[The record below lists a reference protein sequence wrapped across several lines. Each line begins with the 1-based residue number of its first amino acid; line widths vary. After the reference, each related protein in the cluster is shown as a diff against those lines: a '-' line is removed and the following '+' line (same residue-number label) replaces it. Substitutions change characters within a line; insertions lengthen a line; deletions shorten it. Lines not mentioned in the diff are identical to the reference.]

1 MNKALF
7 LVLAAGASLAACSAH
22 IHLDVLGTTELQE
35 VVLLPS
41 PAKDKVLMIDV
52 SGLISTTVEA
62 GPLAREKDLVTQ
74 VYARLERAGR
84 DPSVRAVILRLDTPG
99 GEVTA
104 SDIIYHEVLEFK
116 KRTRV
121 PVVGMMM
128 ATTASGGYYIAMACD
143 HLLAHPS
150 SLTGSIGVISIFPD
164 VHELL
169 GKVGVRVN
177 VIKSRDL
184 KDAGGP
190 FREMTA
196 DERRVFQGIIDDY
209 YGTFLDVVLKG
220 RRGALTKDELRAAAD
235 GRVFTARQALELKLI
250 DEVGYFEDAFRKAKA
265 LASLREA
272 RLVSY
277 THYPKTRS
285 NIYSMAPGAS
295 AALIPSEKTALDAFL
310 AALKSGFY
318 YLWLP
323 EAR

>member
-1 MNKALF
+1 MKKVQV
-7 LVLAAGASLAACSAH
+7 LVLAAVASLTACSPH
-22 IHLDVLGTTELQE
+22 IHLDILGTSELQE

-41 PAKDKVLMIDV
+41 AAKDKVLMIDV

-84 DPSVRAVILRLDTPG
+84 DPLVRAVILRLDTPG

-104 SDIIYHEVLEFK
+104 SDIIYHEVLRFK
-116 KRTRV
+116 ERTRR
-121 PVVGMMM
+121 PVVGLMM

-190 FREMTA
+190 FREMTEE
-196 DERRVFQGIIDDY
+196 ERRVFQGIIEDY
-209 YGTFLDVVLKG
+209 YGIFLDIVLKG
-220 RRGALTKDELRAAAD
+220 RHGRLTGDELRAAAD
-235 GRVFTARQALELKLI
+235 GRIFTARQALKLKLI
-250 DEVGYFEDAFRKAKA
+250 DEVGYFEDAFRKAKS

-277 THYPKTRS
+277 THYPKIRS
-285 NIYSMAPGAS
+285 NIYALAPTTTPS
-295 AALIPSEKTALDAFL
+295 LIPNEKTALDAFL
-310 AALKSGFY
+310 ASLKSGFY

-323 EAR
+323 EMR

>member
-1 MNKALF
+1 MKRIFIPL
-7 LVLAAGASLAACSAH
+7 LAAVAAFASCSPH
-22 IHLDVLGTTELQE
+22 IHLDVLGTSELQE

-41 PAKDKVLMIDV
+41 PAKDKVVMIDV

-74 VYARLERAGR
+74 VYGRLERAAR
-84 DPSVRAVILRLDTPG
+84 DPLVRAVILRLDTPG

-116 KRTRV
+116 ERTRL
-121 PVVGMMM
+121 PVVGLMM

-190 FREMTA
+190 FREMTE
-196 DERRVFQGIIDDY
+196 DERRVFQGIIDEY

-220 RRGALTKDELRAAAD
+220 RRGVLTKDELRAAAD

-250 DEVGYFEDAFRKAKA
+250 DGVGYFEDAFRKAKA
-265 LASLREA
+265 LASVREA

-277 THYPKTRS
+277 THYPKIRS
-285 NIYSMAPGAS
+285 NIYAVTPGPTAS
-295 AALIPSEKTALDAFL
+295 LLPNEKTALDAFL
-310 AALKSGFY
+310 AALRSGFY

>member
-1 MNKALF
+1 MKKALG
-7 LVLAAGASLAACSAH
+7 LVLAAGASFAACSAH

-84 DPSVRAVILRLDTPG
+84 DPLVRAVILRLDTPG

-121 PVVGMMM
+121 PVVGLMM

-220 RRGALTKDELRAAAD
+220 RRGALTEEELRAAAD

-265 LASLREA
+265 LASLHEA

-285 NIYSMAPGAS
+285 NIYSVTPGATGT
-295 AALIPSEKTALDAFL
+295 LIPNEKTALDSFL
-310 AALKSGFY
+310 AGLRSGFY

>member
-1 MNKALF
+1 MKKV
-7 LVLAAGASLAACSAH
+7 LVLALAVLASLAGCSPH
-22 IHLDVLGTTELQE
+22 IHLDVLGTSELQE

-41 PAKDKVLMIDV
+41 EAKDKVLLVDV

-62 GPLAREKDLVTQ
+62 GLLAREKDLVSQ
-74 VYARLERAGR
+74 VYTRLERAAR
-84 DPSVRAVILRLDTPG
+84 DPLVRAVILRLDTPG

-104 SDIIYHEVLEFK
+104 SDIIYHEVLRFK
-116 KRTRV
+116 ERTRR
-121 PVVGMMM
+121 PVVGLMM

-150 SLTGSIGVISIFPD
+150 SLTGSIGVISIFPE
-164 VHELL
+164 VHGLL
-169 GKVGVRVN
+169 GMFGVRVN

-190 FREMTA
+190 FREMT
-196 DERRVFQGIIDDY
+196 DEERRVFQGIIDEY

-220 RRGALTKDELRAAAD
+220 RRDALTKDELRTLAD
-235 GRVFTARQALELKLI
+235 GRVFTARQALERKLI
-250 DEVGYFEDAFRKAKA
+250 DEVGYFEDAFRKAKS

-272 RLVSY
+272 RLVGY

-285 NIYSMAPGAS
+285 NIYAAAPGAGTP
-295 AALIPSEKTALDAFL
+295 LIPSEKTALDAFL
-310 AALKSGFY
+310 ASLKSGFY

-323 EAR
+323 ELR

>member
-1 MNKALF
+1 MKRIFIPL
-7 LVLAAGASLAACSAH
+7 LAAVAAVAACSPH
-22 IHLDVLGTTELQE
+22 IHLDVLGTSELQE

-41 PAKDKVLMIDV
+41 PAKDKVVMIDV

-74 VYARLERAGR
+74 VYGRLERAAR
-84 DPSVRAVILRLDTPG
+84 DPLVRAVILRLDTPG

-116 KRTRV
+116 ERTRL
-121 PVVGMMM
+121 PVVGLMM

-190 FREMTA
+190 FREMTE
-196 DERRVFQGIIDDY
+196 DERRVFQGIIDEY

-220 RRGALTKDELRAAAD
+220 RRGVLTKDELRAAAD

-265 LASLREA
+265 LASVREA

-277 THYPKTRS
+277 THYPKIRS
-285 NIYSMAPGAS
+285 NIYAVTPGPTAS
-295 AALIPSEKTALDAFL
+295 LLPNEKTALDAFL
-310 AALKSGFY
+310 AALRSGFY

>member
-1 MNKALF
+1 MKNVF
-7 LVLAAGASLAACSAH
+7 CLVLAAVASFAACSPH
-22 IHLDVLGTTELQE
+22 IHLDVLGTAELQE

-41 PAKDKVLMIDV
+41 PAKDKVLMVDV

-74 VYARLERAGR
+74 VYARLERAAR
-84 DPSVRAVILRLDTPG
+84 DPLVRAVILRLDTPG

-116 KRTRV
+116 KRTRL
-121 PVVGMMM
+121 PVVGLMM

-177 VIKSRDL
+177 IIKSRDL

-190 FREMTA
+190 FREMTE

-250 DEVGYFEDAFRKAKA
+250 DEVGYFEDAFRKAKS

-285 NIYSMAPGAS
+285 NIYAVTPGVTAT
-295 AALIPSEKTALDAFL
+295 LIPNEKTALDSFL
-310 AALKSGFY
+310 ATLRSGFY

>member
-1 MNKALF
+1 MKRIFIPL
-7 LVLAAGASLAACSAH
+7 LAAVAAFASCSPH
-22 IHLDVLGTTELQE
+22 IHLDVLGTSELQE

-41 PAKDKVLMIDV
+41 PAKDKVVMIDV

-74 VYARLERAGR
+74 VYGRLERAAR
-84 DPSVRAVILRLDTPG
+84 DPLVRAVILRLDTPG

-116 KRTRV
+116 ERTRL
-121 PVVGMMM
+121 PVVGLMM

-190 FREMTA
+190 FREMTE
-196 DERRVFQGIIDDY
+196 DERRVFQGIIDEY

-220 RRGALTKDELRAAAD
+220 RRGVLTKDELRAAAD

-265 LASLREA
+265 LASVREA

-277 THYPKTRS
+277 THYPKIRS
-285 NIYSMAPGAS
+285 NIYAVTPGPTAS
-295 AALIPSEKTALDAFL
+295 LLPNEKTALDAFL
-310 AALKSGFY
+310 AALRSGFY

>member
-1 MNKALF
+1 MKKIEVLT
-7 LVLAAGASLAACSAH
+7 LAAVASFAACSPH
-22 IHLDVLGTTELQE
+22 IHLDILGTSELQE

-41 PAKDKVLMIDV
+41 PAQDKVLMVDV
-52 SGLISTTVEA
+52 SGLISTTLEA

-74 VYARLERAGR
+74 VYARLERAAR
-84 DPSVRAVILRLDTPG
+84 DPLVRAVILRLDTPG

-104 SDIIYHEVLEFK
+104 SDIIYHEVLRFK
-116 KRTRV
+116 ERTRR
-121 PVVGMMM
+121 PVVGLMM

-150 SLTGSIGVISIFPD
+150 SLTGSIGVISIHPD
-164 VHELL
+164 IHELL

-177 VIKSRDL
+177 IIKSRDL

-190 FREMTA
+190 FREMTE

-250 DEVGYFEDAFRKAKA
+250 DEVGYFEDAFRKAKS

-285 NIYSMAPGAS
+285 NIYAVTPGVTAT
-295 AALIPSEKTALDAFL
+295 LIPNEKTALDSFL
-310 AALKSGFY
+310 ATLRSGFY

>member
-1 MNKALF
+1 MKRIFIPL
-7 LVLAAGASLAACSAH
+7 LAAVAAFASCSPH
-22 IHLDVLGTTELQE
+22 IHLDVLGTSELQE

-41 PAKDKVLMIDV
+41 PAKDKVVMIDV

-74 VYARLERAGR
+74 VYGRLERAAR
-84 DPSVRAVILRLDTPG
+84 DPLVRAVILRLDTPG

-116 KRTRV
+116 ERTRL
-121 PVVGMMM
+121 PVVGLMM

-190 FREMTA
+190 FREMTE
-196 DERRVFQGIIDDY
+196 DERRVFQGIIDEY

-250 DEVGYFEDAFRKAKA
+250 DGVGYFEDAFRKAKA
-265 LASLREA
+265 LASVREA

-277 THYPKTRS
+277 THYPKIRS
-285 NIYSMAPGAS
+285 NIYAVTPGPTAS
-295 AALIPSEKTALDAFL
+295 LLPNEKTALDAFL
-310 AALKSGFY
+310 AALRSGFY

>member
-1 MNKALF
+1 MKRIFIPL
-7 LVLAAGASLAACSAH
+7 LAAVAAVAACSPH
-22 IHLDVLGTTELQE
+22 IHLDVLGTSELQE

-41 PAKDKVLMIDV
+41 PAKDKVVMIDV

-74 VYARLERAGR
+74 VYGRLERAAR
-84 DPSVRAVILRLDTPG
+84 DPLVRAVILRLDTPG

-116 KRTRV
+116 ERTRL
-121 PVVGMMM
+121 PVVGLMM

-190 FREMTA
+190 FREMTE
-196 DERRVFQGIIDDY
+196 DERRVFQGIIDEY

-265 LASLREA
+265 LASVREA

-277 THYPKTRS
+277 THYPKIRS
-285 NIYSMAPGAS
+285 NIYAVTPGPTAS
-295 AALIPSEKTALDAFL
+295 LLPNEKTALDAFL
-310 AALKSGFY
+310 AALRSGFY